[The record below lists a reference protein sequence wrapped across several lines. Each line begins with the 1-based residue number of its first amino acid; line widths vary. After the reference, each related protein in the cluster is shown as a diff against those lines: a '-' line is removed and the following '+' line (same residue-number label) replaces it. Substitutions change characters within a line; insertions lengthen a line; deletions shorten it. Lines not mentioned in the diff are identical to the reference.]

1 MQKRV
6 CVISLAFFWSWISLV
21 AFDMKVVSSVQEVT
35 NKRIV
40 WLRCRIEDGELGL
53 LSREISFYTNDQ
65 RVQVSGWRI
74 DKQPDFLA
82 VPVLSKVRSMYSN
95 TFVVAVSLQSGL
107 TDADLEQVLPGMR
120 LYLAGLV
127 LKNNTIKKH
136 WFVAPLLA
144 VAAIAWH
151 NTSGLTGSA
160 TTELLI
166 GSGCPIINWKK
177 TASVWLDFVWLDAIT
192 HVIKVL
198 SDVFHLLNHWIF
210 LLLLAFYLF
219 WRLRR
224 KYYGVSTLISAGLLG
239 LCTLHKLS
247 AVFGVTTMYV
257 LIAMWLL
264 LCAWYIRPVMHR
276 QILGQ
281 LNDEL
286 FTLLVICVL
295 PCLVKSILLCN
306 GL

>member
-74 DKQPDFLA
+74 DKQPEFLA
-82 VPVLSKVRSMYSN
+82 APVLSKMRSMYPN
-95 TFVVAVSLQSGL
+95 TFVVAVSLQSVL
-107 TDADLEQVLPGMR
+107 TNADLEQILPGMR

-127 LKNNTIKKH
+127 LKNNSIKKH

-144 VAAIAWH
+144 VAAIASH
-151 NTSGLTGSA
+151 NTSALAGSA
-160 TTELLI
+160 ATEYLI
-166 GSGCPIINWKK
+166 GSGCPIISWKK
-177 TASVWLDFVWLDAIT
+177 TASVWLDFVWLDAFA

-198 SDVFHLLNHWIF
+198 SDVFHLLNHWICLV
-210 LLLLAFYLF
+210 LLGCYLA

-224 KYYGVSTLISAGLLG
+224 KYHGASTIVSAGLLG
-239 LCTLHKLS
+239 LCILNQLS
-247 AVFGVTTMYV
+247 SVLGLTAMYA

-264 LCAWYIRPVMHR
+264 LCAWYIRPIGRR
-276 QILGQ
+276 QVLGQ

-286 FTLLVICVL
+286 FTLLVMCML